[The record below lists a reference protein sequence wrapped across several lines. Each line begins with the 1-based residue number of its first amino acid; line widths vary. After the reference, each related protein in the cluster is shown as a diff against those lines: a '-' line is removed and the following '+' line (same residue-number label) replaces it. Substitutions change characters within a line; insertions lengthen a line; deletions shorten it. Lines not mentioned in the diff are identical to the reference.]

1 MRPVSTFQS
10 RGRDSGGEGP
20 TLLEWRGP
28 VVVAVQH
35 ERGCLDVRE
44 QVGDVDV
51 LGEGEHGARGLRRR
65 GLALVSDERRPGRD
79 VGVGGRRCAGWTADG
94 AGQIIAVMGD
104 VAPEQDRMA
113 RFLDRAIIK
122 LMYKPV
128 GIIASVAGGTL
139 ASMLFARLWRA
150 LTGRGNVPEATDKAK
165 SWADILPAAALHGI
179 VFGVVKALVDRA
191 SAKEFERLTGRW
203 PGKRSPAQTGTSD

>member
-1 MRPVSTFQS
+1 MISL
-10 RGRDSGGEGP
+10 
-20 TLLEWRGP
+20 TLLVEISSSPGG
-28 VVVAVQH
+28 VAEPADAQ
-35 ERGCLDVRE
+35 
-44 QVGDVDV
+44 
-51 LGEGEHGARGLRRR
+51 LGADS
-65 GLALVSDERRPGRD
+65 A
-79 VGVGGRRCAGWTADG
+79 CWTADG